1 MVACPQDRGLEC
13 EVELGEG
20 LLAGPACTRLVFGWT
35 LCCAG
40 HGVIA
45 GGRVASRI
53 MACNGH
59 VVATGSS
66 AGWENVINDFWLGV
80 FPVTA
85 TASEVPNNDQTGP
98 PMDVLRSLLIPDTSN
113 QFPAGV
119 HSPSTRS
126 CH

>member
-1 MVACPQDRGLEC
+1 MVACPQDRGVEC

-53 MACNGH
+53 MGCNGH

-66 AGWENVINDFWLGV
+66 AGWENVISGWAF
-80 FPVTA
+80 FPSRRRHPKFRTMIRQGRPWMF
-85 TASEVPNNDQTGP
+85 SGP
-98 PMDVLRSLLIPDTSN
+98 S
-113 QFPAGV
+113 
-119 HSPSTRS
+119 
-126 CH
+126 